1 MEHWGNLAQS
11 AAASRIWVAGESLP
25 SIAEH
30 PPWRGR
36 GAAGALLGIAG
47 RGPRRRAGSALQ
59 PAVSSARSGP
69 CRAERPRRRRCYRWV
84 RSGPVLVLPDEIAEL
99 LDDASPASDA
109 ASDATVAAFLT
120 EHVRSDQPNM
130 LQGLQKALRQR
141 IDAGESRHMAT
152 VSALAG
158 RSQLLPHPHD
168 CDRTASIPISFGQ
181 RYRLVVD
188 LASTSWC
195 RRRSGCRTS
204 PQRLDSRPRP
214 TMWTTYF
221 AYRFRP
227 NEFCRRSCRGLP
239 RRPWSGGDR
248 GDG

>member
-1 MEHWGNLAQS
+1 
-11 AAASRIWVAGESLP
+11 
-25 SIAEH
+25 
-30 PPWRGR
+30 
-36 GAAGALLGIAG
+36 
-47 RGPRRRAGSALQ
+47 
-59 PAVSSARSGP
+59 
-69 CRAERPRRRRCYRWV
+69 V

-204 PQRLDSRPRP
+204 PQRLDS
-214 TMWTTYF
+214 
-221 AYRFRP
+221 
-227 NEFCRRSCRGLP
+227 
-239 RRPWSGGDR
+239 DR
-248 GDG
+248 GRRCGLHTSPTDSAERILPSFVPRLTPPPVERRGPGRWLAAPSAGDCWAELVVRGKRPVLR

>member
-1 MEHWGNLAQS
+1 
-11 AAASRIWVAGESLP
+11 
-25 SIAEH
+25 
-30 PPWRGR
+30 
-36 GAAGALLGIAG
+36 
-47 RGPRRRAGSALQ
+47 
-59 PAVSSARSGP
+59 
-69 CRAERPRRRRCYRWV
+69 V

-204 PQRLDSRPRP
+204 PQRLDS
-214 TMWTTYF
+214 
-221 AYRFRP
+221 
-227 NEFCRRSCRGLP
+227 
-239 RRPWSGGDR
+239 DR
-248 GDG
+248 GRRCGLHTSPTDFGRTNSAVVRAEAYPAARGAAGTGAMVSGAFGGGLLG